1 MQNSDAVGLTYR
13 SLSSSERE
21 MMYAVKEKGKE
32 FLDLL
37 DSIGVSDELSTAKRR
52 AEEAVMWAVKHI
64 SA

>member
-1 MQNSDAVGLTYR
+1 MRNSDLVGLTYR
-13 SLSSSERE
+13 TLSSSERE
-21 MMYAVKEKGKE
+21 AMYAVKEKGKE

-37 DSIGVSDELSTAKRR
+37 ETIGTSEELAIAKRR